1 MAMAFKMLLFLS
13 FYYEERERAQRNKR
27 ESTKKQKEREREKMP
42 PKKEQKKTIK
52 NFKPFVSICTPTY
65 NRRPFIATMIQCF
78 MHQTYPKDRM
88 EWIIVDDGTDKI
100 GDLVK
105 DIPQVK
111 YYSYDTKMPLGKK
124 RNLMHDKTKGTII
137 VYLDD
142 DDYYPPERVSHA
154 VEMLRSHPEALC
166 AGSGEIYVYYNHI
179 NKMYQFGPYGPKHA
193 TAGTFAFK
201 RELMLQQRYDDTAEL
216 AEEAHFLKNYTIP
229 FVQLDPLKTIL
240 VFSHAH
246 NTFDKKQLLKQPPN
260 MFMKESAKTVDMFI
274 KEPALKDFFT
284 RQMDLLL
291 VEYKP
296 GDISMKPGVIKQ
308 MDEMAQQ
315 RMAAALQQQ
324 QQQQQQMVRL
334 DQAQLQNIAP
344 ESPLGQQIMTLQQ
357 QQKRIAELELQV
369 KQMASGQGSTVPLN
383 IVQTLQ
389 TQAAHIMK
397 LQNQIQV
404 LEQENQALK
413 AKL

>member
-1 MAMAFKMLLFLS
+1 
-13 FYYEERERAQRNKR
+13 
-27 ESTKKQKEREREKMP
+27 MP
-42 PKKEQKKTIK
+42 PQKNAKKMTIK

-78 MHQTYPKDRM
+78 MHQTYPMDRM

-142 DDYYPPERVSHA
+142 DDYYPPERVAHA
-154 VEMLRSHPEALC
+154 VEMLRGNPEALC
-166 AGSGEIYVYYNHI
+166 AGSSEIYVYFNHI
-179 NKMYQFGPYGPKHA
+179 KKMYQFGPYGPKHA

-201 RELMLQQRYDDTAEL
+201 RELMLQQRYEDTAEL
-216 AEEAHFLKNYTIP
+216 AEEGHFLKNYTIP

-246 NTFDKKQLLKQPPN
+246 NTFDKKQLLNQSPN
-260 MFMKESAKTVDMFI
+260 PFTKESAKTVDMFI
-274 KEPALKDFFT
+274 KQPALKDFFT
-284 RQMDLLL
+284 CQMDIVLAQ
-291 VEYKP
+291 YQP

-308 MDEMAQQ
+308 MDELAQQ
-315 RMAAALQQQ
+315 RMAAAAAQQQ
-324 QQQQQQMVRL
+324 QQQQPQQMVRL
-334 DQAQLQNIAP
+334 DPSQVQNIP
-344 ESPLGQQIMTLQQ
+344 SESPLGQQIMTLQQ
-357 QQKRIAELELQV
+357 QQKRIAELELQLR
-369 KQMASGQGSTVPLN
+369 QLTSGQGSMVPLH

-389 TQAAHIMK
+389 TQAEQIK
-397 LQNQIQV
+397 KFQQQIQV
-404 LEQENQALK
+404 LEEENATLK
-413 AKL
+413 QK

>member
-1 MAMAFKMLLFLS
+1 
-13 FYYEERERAQRNKR
+13 
-27 ESTKKQKEREREKMP
+27 MP
-42 PKKEQKKTIK
+42 PKSAKKMTIK

-142 DDYYPPERVSHA
+142 DDYYPPERVAHA
-154 VEMLRSHPEALC
+154 VEMLRANPEALC
-166 AGSGEIYVYYNHI
+166 AGSSEIYVYFNHI
-179 NKMYQFGPYGPKHA
+179 KKMYQFGPYGPKHA

-201 RELMLQQRYDDTAEL
+201 RELMLQQRYDDAAEL
-216 AEEAHFLKNYTIP
+216 AEEGHFLKNYTIP
-229 FVQLDPLKTIL
+229 FVQLDPQKTIL

-246 NTFDKKQLLKQPPN
+246 NTFDKKQLLNQPPN
-260 MFMKESAKTVDMFI
+260 PFTKESAKTVDMFI

-284 RQMDLLL
+284 RQMDLVL
-291 VEYKP
+291 VQYKP
-296 GDISMKPGVIKQ
+296 GVIGMKPGVIKQ
-308 MDEMAQQ
+308 MDELTQQ
-315 RMAAALQQQ
+315 RMAMQQ
-324 QQQQQQMVRL
+324 QQQQQQMIRL
-334 DQAQLQNIAP
+334 DPTQLQNIPA
-344 ESPLGQQIMTLQQ
+344 ESPMGQQIMTLQQ
-357 QQKRIAELELQV
+357 QQKRIAELELQLQ
-369 KQMASGQGSTVPLN
+369 QMASGQGSMVPMQ

-389 TQAAHIMK
+389 AQAENIMK
-397 LQNQIQV
+397 LQSQV
-404 LEQENQALK
+404 KMLEEENTALK
-413 AKL
+413 LRGAASCS